1 MTTYYN
7 VEIQMA
13 GDNKA
18 TQDFIEQFAT
28 NFGAD
33 KTDIDEIESHRAVLF
48 FKSETLPTDM
58 RQIIRAVLLMYGSKV
73 HYIDVIYRYEAEM
86 TPDRFCIWS
95 DGHEQEYTGKVIFK
109 EDK

>member
-48 FKSETLPTDM
+48 FKNFIIFIFHILFLLNTVKSFLLSYTSCPSE
-58 RQIIRAVLLMYGSKV
+58 
-73 HYIDVIYRYEAEM
+73 
-86 TPDRFCIWS
+86 W
-95 DGHEQEYTGKVIFK
+95 
-109 EDK
+109 

>member
-33 KTDIDEIESHRAVLF
+33 KTDIDEIESYRAVLF

-58 RQIIRAVLLMYGSKV
+58 RQIIRAVLLMYSAKV